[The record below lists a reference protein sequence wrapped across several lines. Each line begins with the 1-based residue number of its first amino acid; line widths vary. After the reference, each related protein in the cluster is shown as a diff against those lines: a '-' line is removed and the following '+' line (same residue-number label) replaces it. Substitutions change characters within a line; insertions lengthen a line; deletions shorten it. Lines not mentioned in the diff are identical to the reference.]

1 MRRAALVSAALGLL
15 AIGATVSCG
24 GSSGGGGGGQPA
36 GSIKVDMTEFK
47 FDPSTISAP
56 AGKVTFYLVNS
67 GSVAHDLVVES
78 PDGKKIAAS
87 DLVQPGN
94 TSVFT
99 VNNLSAGTHP
109 FICDQPGHEA
119 SGMKGTLTIT

>member
-1 MRRAALVSAALGLL
+1 MRRALLVSAAFGLL
-15 AIGATVSCG
+15 SIGATVSCG
-24 GSSGGGGGGQPA
+24 GSSGGGGGQPA

-47 FDPSTISAP
+47 FDPSTPSAP

-67 GSVAHDLVVES
+67 GSVAHDLVLES
-78 PDGKKIAAS
+78 PDGKKMAAS
-87 DLVQPGN
+87 ELVQPGN

-99 VNNLSAGTHP
+99 VNNLSAGTYP

-119 SGMKGTLTIT
+119 SGMKGTFTVT